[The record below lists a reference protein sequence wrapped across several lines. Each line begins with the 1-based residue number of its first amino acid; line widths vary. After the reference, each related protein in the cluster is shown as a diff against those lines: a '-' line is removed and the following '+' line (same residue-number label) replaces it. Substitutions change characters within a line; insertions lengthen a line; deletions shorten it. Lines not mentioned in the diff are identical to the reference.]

1 VKMLLVDQGL
11 RVPLYLYPRLFW
23 FWHMALCT
31 LHRQAGRQANVQP
44 SCVLPL
50 SSSPHCIF

>member
-1 VKMLLVDQGL
+1 MLLVDQGL

-44 SCVLPL
+44 S
-50 SSSPHCIF
+50 